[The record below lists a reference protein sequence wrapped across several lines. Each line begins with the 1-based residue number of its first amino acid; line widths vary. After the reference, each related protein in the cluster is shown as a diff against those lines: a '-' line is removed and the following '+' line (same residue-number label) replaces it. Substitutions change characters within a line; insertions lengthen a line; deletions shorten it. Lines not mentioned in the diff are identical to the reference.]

1 VENSSYGYF
10 DLKSTLGAL
19 RHHSGDEKM
28 SISYTRSNP
37 DSLPTVKRGGL
48 TMLAQVVTVE
58 GAHKYVFLSGQLAR
72 DANGNC
78 VGAGD
83 MRAQMIQVY
92 ENVITGL
99 KEAGATFANVV
110 KSNTYVTNMA
120 EYVQHADLRAKY
132 ICNPPAAS
140 TTIEVKSLILPEFLI
155 EVDVIAMV

>member
-1 VENSSYGYF
+1 
-10 DLKSTLGAL
+10 
-19 RHHSGDEKM
+19 
-28 SISYTRSNP
+28 
-37 DSLPTVKRGGL
+37 
-48 TMLAQVVTVE
+48 MLAQVVTVE

-78 VGAGD
+78 VEAGD